1 MGTASRH
8 SAILCAALSIALLP
22 APAQTQNPFSS
33 AADVALGRKLYLGR
47 CGHCHGQSGEGGRGA
62 TLSAGRLRHGSSDRD
77 LFSVIRNGIPN
88 TEMPGTFSLPEAE
101 VWRMVAFVKTL
112 AGSSAPESV
121 VGDPQAGRYV
131 YQQNACSQCHTIG
144 VEGGI
149 AGPDLTGIGA
159 KRAARHLRQSIVNPN
174 ADIPLDYRSV
184 VVTTLAGKK
193 ITGIHLNEDEY
204 SIHLRDSNGKLLS
217 YRKSE
222 LKEIRL
228 PRESLMPAY
237 AALAETD
244 LSNLVSY
251 LNSLR
256 HTF

>member
-1 MGTASRH
+1 
-8 SAILCAALSIALLP
+8 
-22 APAQTQNPFSS
+22 
-33 AADVALGRKLYLGR
+33 
-47 CGHCHGQSGEGGRGA
+47 
-62 TLSAGRLRHGSSDRD
+62 
-77 LFSVIRNGIPN
+77 
-88 TEMPGTFSLPEAE
+88 
-101 VWRMVAFVKTL
+101 MVAFVKTL

-131 YQQNACSQCHTIG
+131 YQQNGCSQCHTVG

-184 VVTTLAGKK
+184 VVTTLAGNK

-251 LNSLR
+251 LASLR
-256 HTF
+256 NTF